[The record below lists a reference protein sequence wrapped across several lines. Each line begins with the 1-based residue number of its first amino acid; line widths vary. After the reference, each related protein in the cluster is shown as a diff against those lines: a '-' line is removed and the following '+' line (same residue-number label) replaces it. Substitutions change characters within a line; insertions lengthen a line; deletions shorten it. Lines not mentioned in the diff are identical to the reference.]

1 VHLELLYCP
10 FDMKDEAPNPFA
22 PQFTMTSLERTMT
35 NMENRSGGSSFDMMS
50 SSRKKKE
57 IIMRGVLSVTVISGE
72 DLPAMDMNGKSDPYV
87 VLSLKKSKT
96 KYKTRV
102 VNESLN
108 PVWNQTFDFVV
119 EDGLHDM
126 LILEVY
132 DHDTFRRDYMGR
144 CILTL
149 TKVML
154 EEEYEES
161 FNLEGA
167 KSGKLKLHL
176 KWSPQP
182 IMRDTRE

>member
-102 VNESLN
+102 ISSSRTYVCW
-108 PVWNQTFDFVV
+108 VHIF
-119 EDGLHDM
+119 
-126 LILEVY
+126 
-132 DHDTFRRDYMGR
+132 
-144 CILTL
+144 
-149 TKVML
+149 
-154 EEEYEES
+154 
-161 FNLEGA
+161 
-167 KSGKLKLHL
+167 
-176 KWSPQP
+176 
-182 IMRDTRE
+182 

>member
-35 NMENRSGGSSFDMMS
+35 NMENRSGGSSFDMKS

-102 VNESLN
+102 ISSSSTNECW
-108 PVWNQTFDFVV
+108 VHIF
-119 EDGLHDM
+119 
-126 LILEVY
+126 
-132 DHDTFRRDYMGR
+132 
-144 CILTL
+144 
-149 TKVML
+149 
-154 EEEYEES
+154 
-161 FNLEGA
+161 
-167 KSGKLKLHL
+167 
-176 KWSPQP
+176 
-182 IMRDTRE
+182 